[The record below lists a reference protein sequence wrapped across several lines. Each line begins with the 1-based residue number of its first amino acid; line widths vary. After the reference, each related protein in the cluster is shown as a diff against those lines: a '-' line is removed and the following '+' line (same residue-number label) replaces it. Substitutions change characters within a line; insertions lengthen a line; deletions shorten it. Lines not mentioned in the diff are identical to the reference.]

1 MIDLQ
6 KQQANAILKNCI
18 DEGRKPTDEEMIKLE
33 RLTREKEQENG

>member
-18 DEGRKPTDEEMIKLE
+18 EEGRVPSTEEIIKLE
-33 RLTREKEQENG
+33 RLTRENDND